1 MRILNALSS
10 ALLFSATASAQVL
23 PLDINGERYAIDCND
38 NECSAFSSAQIVEH
52 GLVAESLIYT
62 SGKKFILYKN
72 SHENYCIN
80 VGTLARFQD
89 YVVKAGRAAFKM
101 NSLLNGQGCPSNG
114 IELNVDDTK
123 TAFSGKNVSIFIS
136 GEYSPVE
143 WERRLTDKENAR
155 LQVRGNELYLDT
167 KPLEGYLEF
176 TQVKKTEIR

>member
-1 MRILNALSS
+1 MWFKQKKS
-10 ALLFSATASAQVL
+10 AEQYNPQTLL
-23 PLDINGERYAIDCND
+23 DE
-38 NECSAFSSAQIVEH
+38 
-52 GLVAESLIYT
+52 LV
-62 SGKKFILYKN
+62 
-72 SHENYCIN
+72 
-80 VGTLARFQD
+80 
-89 YVVKAGRAAFKM
+89 
-101 NSLLNGQGCPSNG
+101 SNG

-123 TAFSGKNVSIFIS
+123 TALSGKNVSIFIS